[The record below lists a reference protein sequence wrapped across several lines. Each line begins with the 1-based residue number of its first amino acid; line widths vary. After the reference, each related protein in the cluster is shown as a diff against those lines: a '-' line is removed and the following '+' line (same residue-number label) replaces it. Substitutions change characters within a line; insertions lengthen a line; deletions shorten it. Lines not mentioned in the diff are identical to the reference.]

1 MKCLCGKAMK
11 KLWILEKPGDCLN
24 VWACSPDGCG
34 RIFLES
40 QDGSTWYLPE
50 QNHKRK
56 ILSK

>member
-1 MKCLCGKAMK
+1 MK